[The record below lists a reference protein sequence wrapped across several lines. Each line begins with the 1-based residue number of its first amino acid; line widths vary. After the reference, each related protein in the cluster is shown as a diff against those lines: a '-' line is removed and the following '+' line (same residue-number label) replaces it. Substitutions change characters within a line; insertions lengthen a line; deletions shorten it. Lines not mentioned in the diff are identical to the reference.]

1 MDTGKIFHDRYE
13 ILEKIGSG
21 GTSLVYKARDVLL
34 NRLVTIKIL
43 REQFASDEAF
53 VRRFRNE
60 AQAVACLSHPNIVS
74 IYDVVFTEDSHYLEM
89 EYVEGCSLKEY
100 IEKKY
105 KGAVIPTF

>member
-1 MDTGKIFHDRYE
+1 M
-13 ILEKIGSG
+13 
-21 GTSLVYKARDVLL
+21 YKARDVLL

-43 REQFASDEAF
+43 REQFASDESF

-74 IYDVVFTEDSHYLEM
+74 IYDVVFTEDSHYLVM

-100 IEKKY
+100 IEQN
-105 KGAVIPTF
+105 GMLSVVLATDIASQILMPCNMRMTIM